1 MCVVS
6 SFLDVLASLIPTM
19 TAPSF
24 ANLQVI
30 ASGWILTRGK
40 RTVTGVIQGA
50 GAVEEKHHSAFH
62 RFFSRA
68 KWSADEVGRILLGIL
83 LRFVPEGEVVYLAVD
98 DTLCRKRGLHIF
110 GTCMHHD
117 PLISC
122 RKVRLVNWGHN
133 WIVVGVILKFPFA
146 PSTYWCLPFA
156 FRMYISRKRPK
167 SQRWKSG
174 PRVHKTRPELA
185 VEILTQI
192 AEWFPD
198 RVFHVLGDSAYGGS
212 SVLKPLADNFHLTSR
227 ITMDAALY
235 DDPPRHVTGRGRPRK
250 RGKRLLS
257 PKEFA
262 KKVSKWKTMTI
273 DLYGKRRKLQIKE
286 YSGLWKSAGYQR
298 IKITIVR
305 DPKGKSPDQ
314 AFFTTDLKA
323 VARQVL
329 SRYAQR
335 WSIEVA
341 FENSKSHFGFE
352 DPQNRTK
359 KAATRTA
366 PMAMA
371 LYSLVIVWF
380 TGHGHKKCKF
390 PHRPWYTKKSTA
402 SFVDMLATIRRESL
416 REYLSEDPRLSPGS
430 RKIIRLLDETLR
442 LTG

>member
-1 MCVVS
+1 MLVVS
-6 SFLDVLASLIPTM
+6 SFLDLLASFIPIM

-24 ANLQVI
+24 ENLQVI
-30 ASGWILTRGK
+30 ASGWIMTRGK
-40 RTVTGVIQGA
+40 RTVTGMIQSA
-50 GAVEEKHHSAFH
+50 GAVGEKHHSVFH

-68 KWSADEVGRILLGIL
+68 PWSLDGMSRTLLGIL
-83 LRFVPEGEVVYLAVD
+83 LRLVPEGEVVYLAID

-133 WIVVGVILKFPFA
+133 WVVMGIVLKFPFA
-146 PSTYWCLPFA
+146 PNTYWCLPFA

-174 PRVHKTRPELA
+174 HRVHKTRPELA
-185 VEILTQI
+185 VEILTRI
-192 AEWFPD
+192 AECFPD
-198 RVFHVLGDSAYGGS
+198 RAFHVLGDSAYGGS
-212 SVLKPLADNFHLTSR
+212 SVLKPLPENFHLTSR

-235 DDPPRHVTGRGRPRK
+235 DDPPKLNGRGRPRK
-250 RGKRLLS
+250 RGRRLLS

-262 KKVSKWKTMTI
+262 KKSSKWKTMKI
-273 DLYGKRRKLQIKE
+273 NLYGKRRKVQVKE

-314 AFFTTDLKA
+314 AFFTTDVKA
-323 VARQVL
+323 TACQTL
-329 SRYAQR
+329 SRYACR

-341 FENSKSHFGFE
+341 FQNSKSHLGFE

-359 KAATRTA
+359 KAASRTA
-366 PMAMA
+366 PMGMV
-371 LYSLVIVWF
+371 LYSLLVVWF
-380 TGHGHKKCKF
+380 AEGGHRKCKF
-390 PHRPWYTKKSTA
+390 PNRPWYTRKATP
-402 SFVDMLATIRRESL
+402 SFIDMLATIRRESL
-416 REYLSEDPRLSPGS
+416 REYLSEDPGFSQDR
-430 RKIIRLLDETLR
+430 RKIIRLFDETLR
-442 LTG
+442 MVA